1 MTHINM
7 KGVCVLSEL
16 VAMAHLPLGDASALI
31 FSSPL
36 PALLFRY
43 CIVLFR
49 VLSNVKQC
57 SARCCWETEC
67 GAGAAPAGW
76 VAGGVGR
83 VFVVCGSRVVRGLV
97 VGGSWVGE
105 IQDTSMTNNANNNF

>member
-43 CIVLFR
+43 CIVLYR
-49 VLSNVKQC
+49 VLSNVK
-57 SARCCWETEC
+57 
-67 GAGAAPAGW
+67 
-76 VAGGVGR
+76 
-83 VFVVCGSRVVRGLV
+83 
-97 VGGSWVGE
+97 
-105 IQDTSMTNNANNNF
+105 